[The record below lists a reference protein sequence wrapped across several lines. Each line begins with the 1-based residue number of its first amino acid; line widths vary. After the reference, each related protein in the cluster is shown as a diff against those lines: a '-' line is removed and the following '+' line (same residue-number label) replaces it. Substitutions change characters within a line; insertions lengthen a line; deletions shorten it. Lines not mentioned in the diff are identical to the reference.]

1 MIWCPLSPVLA
12 TDCDSGSNAE
22 LTYYTLS
29 PDFSISPH
37 GTIFPASR
45 LDYERPNHLYEF
57 VVMATDGGIEPH
69 SGTATVRMRMA
80 NINDEAPEFSQP
92 VWVPLLRTL
101 QLWWLLLLLAKVRDI
116 YKCINDISYLRKNI
130 KVHNIYYCFFFFSV
144 CLCCFGHINTFHP
157 LAAATAHLQC
167 DYSKNL

>member
-1 MIWCPLSPVLA
+1 MSQPQPPPTPPPPTVLA

-37 GTIFPASR
+37 GTIFPAGR

-57 VVMATDGGIEPH
+57 VVMATDGGNEPH
-69 SGTATVRMRMA
+69 SGTTTVRVRMA

-92 VWVPLLRTL
+92 V
-101 QLWWLLLLLAKVRDI
+101 
-116 YKCINDISYLRKNI
+116 
-130 KVHNIYYCFFFFSV
+130 
-144 CLCCFGHINTFHP
+144 
-157 LAAATAHLQC
+157 
-167 DYSKNL
+167 

>member
-1 MIWCPLSPVLA
+1 MSTYSSPLGSCSANCKLILMIWLPLSPVLA

-45 LDYERPNHLYEF
+45 LDYERSNHLYEF

-69 SGTATVRMRMA
+69 SGTATVRVRMA

-92 VWVPLLRTL
+92 VWVPLRRTL
-101 QLWWLLLLLAKVRDI
+101 QLWWLSLLVAKVSKKSIHVKKKKR
-116 YKCINDISYLRKNI
+116 SQSMQ
-130 KVHNIYYCFFFFSV
+130 HMFFSSGQ
-144 CLCCFGHINTFHP
+144 CCF
-157 LAAATAHLQC
+157 
-167 DYSKNL
+167 

>member
-1 MIWCPLSPVLA
+1 MSQYSSPLGSFSVNWKLIVMNWCPLSPVLA

-37 GTIFPASR
+37 GTIFPASH

-57 VVMATDGGIEPH
+57 VVMATDGGIDPH
-69 SGTATVRMRMA
+69 SGTATVRVRIA

-92 VWVPLLRTL
+92 VWVPFLHTL
-101 QLWWLLLLLAKVRDI
+101 QRCWLPWLVAKWKDI
-116 YKCINDISYLRKNI
+116 QKCINNNSYWRKKNHESPQYI
-130 KVHNIYYCFFFFSV
+130 PYYC
-144 CLCCFGHINTFHP
+144 
-157 LAAATAHLQC
+157 
-167 DYSKNL
+167 